1 MLSLAEALERLLA
14 GAEPVVETETL
25 PTAQALG
32 RVLAHSV
39 ASGLDVPPAD
49 NTAMDG
55 YALRAVDA
63 GRELPV
69 SQRVPAG
76 HWPSPLQEGT
86 AARVFTGASLPP
98 GADAVVMQEQCSSR
112 VDEAGQTWVQLPA
125 AVLLG
130 QHVRRRG
137 EDIRAGSE
145 LLAAGTRLNAAALG
159 LAASVGLATLSV
171 RRRLRVALFSTGD
184 ELVMPG
190 EPLPPGAIYNSN
202 RFTLRALL
210 DGLGAEVLDLGRVAD
225 RLEAT
230 QTALQQAAA
239 QADVIVTSGGV
250 SVGEEDHIKPAVQRL
265 GRLDLWQVA
274 IKPGKPFAHGAVRRT
289 DGSEAS
295 FIGLPGNPVSSF
307 ITFLLLARPL
317 LLRRMGA
324 AGAVPNR
331 LSLPAAFIWSKPDP
345 KRQEFLRVQL
355 QADGTLAL
363 FPNQGSGVL
372 SSLAFA
378 DGLAVLNP
386 GQTVQAGDRLDYLP
400 LSSLTC

>member
-1 MLSLAEALERLLA
+1 MLSLAEAIQRLLA
-14 GAEPVVETETL
+14 TAEPVPELENL

-32 RVLAHSV
+32 RVLAADV
-39 ASGLDVPPAD
+39 ASMLDVPPAD

-55 YALRAVDA
+55 YALRAADA
-63 GRELPV
+63 GAELLV

-76 HWPSPLQEGT
+76 HWPSALQVGT
-86 AARVFTGASLPP
+86 AARVFTGATMPP

-112 VDEAGQTWVQLPA
+112 QDASGQTWVQLPA
-125 AVLLG
+125 DIVRG

-137 EDIRAGSE
+137 EDIQAGSG

-159 LAASVGLATLSV
+159 LAASVGLAHLTV

-210 DGLGAEVLDLGRVAD
+210 EGLGAEVQDLGLVPD
-225 RLEAT
+225 RLDAT
-230 QTALQQAAA
+230 TAALEQAAA

-250 SVGEEDHIKPAVQRL
+250 SVGEEDHIKPAVQHL

-274 IKPGKPFAHGAVRRT
+274 IKPGKPFAHGAVRRA
-289 DGSEAS
+289 DGTEAS

-317 LLRRMGA
+317 LLRRMGVSDA
-324 AGAVPNR
+324 APQR
-331 LSLPAAFIWSKPDP
+331 LRLPAAFNWAKPDP
-345 KRQEFLRVQL
+345 KREEFLRVRL
-355 QADGTLAL
+355 QQDGSLAL
-363 FPNQGSGVL
+363 YPNQGSGVL

-378 DGLAVLNP
+378 DGLAALMP
-386 GQTVQAGDRLDYLP
+386 AQKVQAGDLLDYLP